1 MITNMLQR
9 CVLFHVRI
17 SENMMVASHYSMSR
31 GLESPRLL
39 FLDDKF
45 SPESDQ
51 EDHSPEMHGQAARI
65 LAIRRKKHLLV
76 EEEVQLEPDFEA
88 CIL

>member
-9 CVLFHVRI
+9 CALFHARI

-31 GLESPRLL
+31 GLGSPCLS
-39 FLDDKF
+39 FVDDKF
-45 SPESDQ
+45 FPESDQ
-51 EDHSPEMHGQAARI
+51 EDHSREMPGQGDRK
-65 LAIRRKKHLLV
+65 LAIRREKDLLV
-76 EEEVQLEPDFEA
+76 GEEVQLEPDFEA